1 MADVKIDFNNCNVS
15 IGKMFDIH
23 DNQNINFITNVPD
36 EKKQSSEKREKKNGC
51 KGQIQQEKQHG
62 LDYPVFSKGSGV
74 TDNHII
80 AVYRLLTGRGWISTQ
95 TSQSEF
101 ERLFSGKSNNC
112 EIIWTGQ
119 EKYGSNEATK
129 LGISA
134 LYVLFKSLYDVNLI
148 ISTHKV
154 GPILENHFVDTK
166 GHFLTNIS
174 NVSNTSKNA
183 TDVINEI
190 IKIMQTRLTTENIKS
205 ILQEEMDLRYDKYDR
220 QDLNYRKHH

>member
-23 DNQNINFITNVPD
+23 DNQNVNINTNFPT
-36 EKKQSSEKREKKNGC
+36 EKNNHTKKKEKKNDG
-51 KGQIQQEKQHG
+51 KGQSRQEKQHG

-80 AVYRLLTGRGWISTQ
+80 AVYRVLTGRGWISTQ
-95 TSQSEF
+95 TSESEF

-119 EKYGSNEATK
+119 EKCGSNEPIK

-134 LYVLFKSLYDVNLI
+134 LYVLFKSLHEAKLI
-148 ISTHKV
+148 TSTHKV
-154 GPILENHFVDTK
+154 GPILETHFVDTK
-166 GHFLTNIS
+166 GHFLVNIS
-174 NVSNTSKNA
+174 NVSSTSKNA
-183 TDVINEI
+183 DEAIKYVI
-190 IKIMQTRLTTENIKS
+190 KLMQTRPTDEDIEN
-205 ILQEEMDLRYDKYDR
+205 LLHEEMGSKLDRNDR
-220 QDLNYRKHH
+220 QNMNYRKPR